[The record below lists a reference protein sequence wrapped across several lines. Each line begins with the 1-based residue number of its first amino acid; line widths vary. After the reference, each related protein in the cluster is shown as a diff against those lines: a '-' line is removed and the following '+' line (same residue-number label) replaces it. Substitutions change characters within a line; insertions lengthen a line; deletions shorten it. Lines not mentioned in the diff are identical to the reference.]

1 MMARRGQSFS
11 TFLFFLAAIKNPVS
25 CCTTGDP
32 SPSAN
37 HRKKSAN
44 ELATSQRRA
53 SSTTTGHCLESCQ
66 KMSGRTETQ
75 KERQKERLRQREI
88 KRERKARTY
97 THKHMSTYRA
107 RKHSCKTILEADG
120 LT

>member
-1 MMARRGQSFS
+1 MMARRGKSFS

-25 CCTTGDP
+25 CCTTSDP

-37 HRKKSAN
+37 HWKKSAN

-53 SSTTTGHCLESCQ
+53 SSTTTGHCLETHQ

-75 KERQKERLRQREI
+75 KERQKERLRQRDQE
-88 KRERKARTY
+88 RE
-97 THKHMSTYRA
+97 KHAHIHTQTDVHVSSTETQLQNNFGSRWF
-107 RKHSCKTILEADG
+107 D
-120 LT
+120 